1 MKELTLSCNPVISTH
16 RKDQELSKNKSRLLN
31 LRISIFLLSEL
42 MLLAFYNR
50 FLVRLLSFIN
60 SITLQ
65 KIPKT
70 VILN

>member
-1 MKELTLSCNPVISTH
+1 MKELTSSCNPVISTH
-16 RKDQELSKNKSRLLN
+16 RQDQELSKNKSRLLN

-42 MLLAFYNR
+42 MVLAFYNR

>member
-42 MLLAFYNR
+42 MVLAFYNR

>member
-1 MKELTLSCNPVISTH
+1 MKELTSSCNPVISTH

-42 MLLAFYNR
+42 MVLAFYNR

>member
-16 RKDQELSKNKSRLLN
+16 RQDQELSKNKSRLLN

-42 MLLAFYNR
+42 MVLAFYNR